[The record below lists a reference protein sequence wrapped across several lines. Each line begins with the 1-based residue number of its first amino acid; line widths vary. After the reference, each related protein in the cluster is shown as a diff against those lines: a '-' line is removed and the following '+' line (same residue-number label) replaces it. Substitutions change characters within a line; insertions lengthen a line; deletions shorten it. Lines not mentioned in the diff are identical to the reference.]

1 MKRHTWNSD
10 LKAICF
16 RQKTVDRPSLKEEAM
31 ALQVVPGTEVVGFT
45 GSGGPGNFNAGGG
58 GSAPSLQRDQGAV
71 ALHVAFPGRD

>member
-1 MKRHTWNSD
+1 
-10 LKAICF
+10 
-16 RQKTVDRPSLKEEAM
+16 M